1 MKWASAV
8 SDNESLD
15 AAVSECLTQVR
26 SELGDEI
33 PDLAVVFVSR
43 QYAPEY
49 GRVPGLVQEGLGAKV
64 LFGCSAGGVIGGG
77 REVEMRPGF
86 SLTAAWLPD
95 VELFP
100 FHVDPDD
107 LPDADAGPQAWENVT
122 HVTANKEPSFL
133 LLTDPL
139 TFPAQELAAGLDYAF
154 SKSVKVGGLAS
165 GDAQG
170 GGNVLYLGDQI
181 HHSGAIGLAVCGN
194 IIVDTIVA
202 QGCRPVG
209 KPMHVTRAQQNLL
222 LELDNRPTLEVL
234 RELFLSLNER
244 DQELARRSLFLGV
257 LMSEFVE
264 EPRQGDFLIR
274 NLIGLDPRSGVLAI
288 GEVMREGQIV
298 QFHLRDAETSAE
310 DLEAMLS
317 RYPENNKGANP
328 QGALLFSCLGRGQY
342 LYGRPD
348 HDTDMFRK
356 MTGPIP
362 LGGFFCNGEIGQ
374 VGGTTYLHGYTSS
387 FGMFR
392 PKVEE

>member
-8 SDNESLD
+8 SDNESLE
-15 AAVSECLTQVR
+15 AAVNECVSQVR
-26 SELGDEI
+26 SELGDGAL
-33 PDLAVVFVSR
+33 DLAVVFVSS
-43 QYAPEY
+43 QHAHEY
-49 GRVPGLVQEGLGAKV
+49 GIVPGLVKEGLEAKV

-77 REVEMRPGF
+77 REVELRPGF
-86 SLTAAWLPD
+86 SITAARLPD
-95 VELFP
+95 IELFP
-100 FHVDPDD
+100 FHVDQDY
-107 LPDADAGPQAWENVT
+107 LPDPDAGPQAWEDVT
-122 HVTANKEPSFL
+122 HVTADKEPSFL
-133 LLTDPL
+133 LLADPL
-139 TFPAQELAAGLDYAF
+139 TFPAQEMAAGLDYAF

-194 IIVDTIVA
+194 IMMDTIVA

-244 DQELARRSLFLGV
+244 DQELARNSLFLGV
-257 LMSEFVE
+257 QMNGFVE

-288 GEVMREGQIV
+288 GETMQEGQVV

-310 DLEAMLS
+310 DLQTMLS
-317 RYPENNKGANP
+317 RYPEDNKDANP
-328 QGALLFSCLGRGQY
+328 QGALLFSCLGRGQH

-348 HDTDMFRK
+348 HDTDMFRSL
-356 MTGPIP
+356 TGPIP

-387 FGMFR
+387 FGIFR
-392 PKVEE
+392 PKTE